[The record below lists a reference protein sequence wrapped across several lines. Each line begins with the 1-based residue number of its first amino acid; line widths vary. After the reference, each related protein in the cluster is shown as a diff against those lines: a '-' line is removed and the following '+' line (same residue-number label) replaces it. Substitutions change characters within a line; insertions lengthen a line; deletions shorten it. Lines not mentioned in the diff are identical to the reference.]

1 MKKALFFAAMTAVMV
16 CFASC
21 EKQEQKPSTSDKE
34 NQDNPES
41 PAEKYRLLEDFEDG
55 GMLTWTGSN
64 GCLFEIADNPD
75 KKGLNTSAKVGKIT
89 ASGAQ
94 WEFTWSTYFGVK
106 QEGDTPA
113 YLDFSEDGYIVK
125 VDVYSPK
132 ADSPVYLK
140 IEGDEVQAIEIPTV
154 KTTKS
159 GEWETLTFDYEPY
172 SPVDGAYRNFVIL
185 FDAGVETAGGE
196 IFFYDNI
203 RLCKE

>member
-64 GCLFEIADNPD
+64 GCSFEIADNPD

-94 WEFTWSTYFGVK
+94 WEFTWST
-106 QEGDTPA
+106 
-113 YLDFSEDGYIVK
+113 
-125 VDVYSPK
+125 
-132 ADSPVYLK
+132 
-140 IEGDEVQAIEIPTV
+140 
-154 KTTKS
+154 
-159 GEWETLTFDYEPY
+159 
-172 SPVDGAYRNFVIL
+172 
-185 FDAGVETAGGE
+185 
-196 IFFYDNI
+196 
-203 RLCKE
+203 